1 MEGEVMKGSKCK
13 ACGAR
18 DISGLMGPTPDW
30 ECGSY
35 MREDG
40 SIHQSDRCRAKELE
54 ETEQYKCKFVQ
65 GHYRPPCIVD
75 NPED

>member
-1 MEGEVMKGSKCK
+1 MKGSKCK

-54 ETEQYKCKFVQ
+54 PEQA
-65 GHYRPPCIVD
+65 RPQVVRDAKGNMLLDITSKVRT
-75 NPED
+75 